1 VSSPKNLRLGVICLS
16 HSGGIHGEDPIRL
29 GLPADL
35 GGSSVR
41 GVATERA
48 RARCLER
55 LELLADSS
63 QDVDSLRR
71 EVIAELKG
79 TIGFDRWCAAL
90 VDPDTL
96 IAHTGIAETDHIA
109 ELPRLMIE
117 DGSCRELNSG
127 ASLARNRHRNR
138 VGVLSAG
145 TGGDFA
151 RSRRWR
157 ECLERFGTGDELR
170 VLAADERGCWG
181 RFDLWRDRDDRR
193 FDAHDAELVRDAST
207 TLGRGMRRAT
217 VGLRDGAPAL
227 PRETGVLLIGANLR
241 PQGGTPAIYRWLRA
255 LNPAGMPYQDGIPS
269 LVWSSIGRLL
279 AAEAGEE
286 PQCQIRIRVRAADGN
301 WAVIE
306 TARLNDTGHGIA
318 VTVHAAATDEILGLV
333 TRAYG
338 LSNRERELAAL
349 IAEGHT
355 TREIAEKMSISRY
368 TVQDHL
374 KSIFDKLGVRSRLE
388 LLTRLFAQAA

>member
-1 VSSPKNLRLGVICLS
+1 
-16 HSGGIHGEDPIRL
+16 
-29 GLPADL
+29 
-35 GGSSVR
+35 
-41 GVATERA
+41 VATERV

-55 LELLADSS
+55 LELLADSA

-109 ELPRLMIE
+109 ELPRMLIE

-127 ASLARNRHRNR
+127 ASLTRNRDRNR
-138 VGVLSAG
+138 VGVLSAA
-145 TGGDFA
+145 TEGDLA

-181 RFDLWRDRDDRR
+181 RFDIWRDRDDRR
-193 FDAHDAELVRDAST
+193 FDADDAEFVRHASAA
-207 TLGRGMRRAT
+207 LGRGMRRVT
-217 VGLRDGAPAL
+217 VGLRDAAPAV
-227 PRETGVLLIGANLR
+227 PRDTGVLLVGADLR
-241 PQGGTPAIYRWLRA
+241 PQGGTPAIYAWFRA
-255 LNPAGMPYQDGIPS
+255 LNPASMPYQDGIPS

-286 PQCQIRIRVRAADGN
+286 PQRLVRIRVRAADGS

-306 TARLNDTGHGIA
+306 AARLNDAGHGIA
-318 VTVHAAATDEILGLV
+318 VTVHAAAVDEVLGLV
-333 TRAYG
+333 ARAYG

-349 IAEGHT
+349 IAEGHDT
-355 TREIAEKMSISRY
+355 QVIADRMSISRY

-388 LLTRLFAQAA
+388 LLIRLFAQAA

>member
-1 VSSPKNLRLGVICLS
+1 VSSPKDLRVRVICLS
-16 HSGGIHGEDPIRL
+16 HSSGIFDADPSWL
-29 GLPADL
+29 GLPTRV
-35 GGSSVR
+35 GGSTVR

-48 RARCLER
+48 RSRSLER
-55 LELLADSS
+55 LELLADSA

-79 TIGFDRWCAAL
+79 TIGVDRWCSAL

-109 ELPRLMIE
+109 ELPRMLIE
-117 DGSCRELNSG
+117 DGSCREPNSG
-127 ASLARNRHRNR
+127 ASLTRNRDRNR

-145 TGGDFA
+145 TRGDLA

-181 RFDLWRDRDDRR
+181 RFDFWRDRADRP
-193 FDAHDAELVRDAST
+193 FDAQDAEFVRAASAA
-207 TLGRGMRRAT
+207 LGRGMRRAT
-217 VGLRDGAPAL
+217 VGLRDDARAV
-227 PRETGVLLIGANLR
+227 PRGTGVLLIGANLQ
-241 PQGGTPAIYRWLRA
+241 PQGGTPAIYAWFRA

-269 LVWSSIGRLL
+269 LVWSSVGRLL

-286 PQCQIRIRVRAADGN
+286 QQRPIRIRVRAADGS

-306 TARLNDTGHGIA
+306 TARLNDAGHGIA
-318 VTVHAAATDEILGLV
+318 VTVHAAAIDEILGLV
-333 TRAYG
+333 ARAYG

-349 IAEGHT
+349 IAEGHNT
-355 TREIAEKMSISRY
+355 QVIAQRMFISRY

-388 LLTRLFAQAA
+388 LLTRLFAQTA

>member
-1 VSSPKNLRLGVICLS
+1 M
-16 HSGGIHGEDPIRL
+16 
-29 GLPADL
+29 
-35 GGSSVR
+35 
-41 GVATERA
+41 ATERA
-48 RARCLER
+48 RSRCLER
-55 LELLADSS
+55 LELLADSV
-63 QDVDSLRR
+63 QDIDSLRR
-71 EVIAELKG
+71 EVIAELKA

-109 ELPRLMIE
+109 ELPRMLIE
-117 DGSCRELNSG
+117 DGSCQEINSG
-127 ASLARNRHRNR
+127 AWLTRNRDRNR

-145 TGGDFA
+145 TGGDLA

-181 RFDLWRDRDDRR
+181 RLDIWRDRDDRQ
-193 FDAHDAELVRDAST
+193 FDTQDAQLARDAST
-207 TLGRGMRRAT
+207 VLGRGMRRAT
-217 VGLRDGAPAL
+217 VGLRDDAPVV
-227 PRETGVLLIGANLR
+227 PRETGVLLVGADLR
-241 PQGGTPAIYRWLRA
+241 PLGGTPAISAWFRA
-255 LNPAGMPYQDGIPS
+255 LNPAGMPYRDGIPS

-279 AAEAGEE
+279 AAEVGEE
-286 PQCQIRIRVRAADGN
+286 PRRPIRIRVRAADGS
-301 WAVIE
+301 WAVVE
-306 TARLNDTGHGIA
+306 TARLNDAGHGIA
-318 VTVHAAATDEILGLV
+318 VTVHSAAIDEVLGLV
-333 TRAYG
+333 ARAYG

-349 IAEGHT
+349 IAEGHNT
-355 TREIAEKMSISRY
+355 PVIAEKMSISRY